1 MRELKIKE
9 HIKNVLSTKAF
20 NNWINKAKKGEQ
32 ISYYRGY
39 IADPSIQ
46 RIGATND
53 MMRVE
58 KFRKQVYSAYL
69 SHFVT
74 LVQKKHDDLDYEYI
88 AIKI

>member
-9 HIKNVLSTKAF
+9 HTNNVLSNKAF
-20 NNWINKAKKGEQ
+20 YNWLNKAKKGEQ

-53 MMRVE
+53 ILRVE
-58 KFRKQVYSAYL
+58 KFRNEIYGSYL
-69 SHFVT
+69 SNLVT
-74 LVQKKHDDLDYEYI
+74 LVQKRHDSLDYEYI
-88 AIKI
+88 AIKK